1 VESVSEGAAAQKGG
15 IKAQDIITEVGSY
28 KVTSVSDLT
37 RVLRKFEAGETV
49 TVKVYRG
56 GQNVSC
62 LVTLDEKPREEQTA
76 VQEQPQTTPTIPQ
89 GGSFEE
95 WFNIFRDYMG

>member
-1 VESVSEGAAAQKGG
+1 MNIEAIRAVAEKYDAQTTG
-15 IKAQDIITEVGSY
+15 
-28 KVTSVSDLT
+28 DLGFWFT
-37 RVLRKFEAGETV
+37 DLKTGETV

-62 LVTLDEKPREEQTA
+62 LVTLDEKPREEQTT